1 MNIQKYW
8 ISNSNIKSDINF
20 DIYQISY
27 CDMQI
32 NFLVV
37 DLITLKLEHGIF
49 EVQYEYHINNI

>member
-8 ISNSNIKSDINF
+8 ISNSNTKSDINF

-27 CDMQI
+27 FDIQI
-32 NFLVV
+32 NFLAV
-37 DLITLKLEHGIF
+37 DLITLKFDHGIF

>member
-8 ISNSNIKSDINF
+8 LPNSNIKSDINF

-27 CDMQI
+27 CDIQI

-37 DLITLKLEHGIF
+37 DLITLRFDLEIF
-49 EVQYEYHINNI
+49 EVQYGYHINNI

>member
-27 CDMQI
+27 CDIHI

-37 DLITLKLEHGIF
+37 DLMTLKFDHGIF
-49 EVQYEYHINNI
+49 EVQYGYHINNI

>member
-8 ISNSNIKSDINF
+8 LPNSNIKSDINF

-27 CDMQI
+27 CDIQI

-37 DLITLKLEHGIF
+37 DLITLRFDHEIF
-49 EVQYEYHINNI
+49 EVQYGYHINNI

>member
-27 CDMQI
+27 CDIHI

-37 DLITLKLEHGIF
+37 DLITLKFDNGIF
-49 EVQYEYHINNI
+49 EVQCEYHINII